1 MARSLAC
8 LAVLALVCTA
18 CGSSTNKISRPA
30 WVRAGAYAPAIHPAD
45 FVPTV
50 TNRFFPLTPGTT
62 FRYAGHQGRAQRA
75 EVVAVMRGTK
85 RILGISATVVR
96 DTVLRRS
103 HPIRRTFAWYAQD
116 RHGNVWALGRRV
128 LDRRHRRWIRA
139 RASWTAGV
147 HGAKPGV
154 VMRGHPHR
162 GDHYREE
169 LSRSGGALVQAR
181 VTALDPL
188 TTVEWSPFGP
198 RLTRKVYVAGVGE
211 ISAQVTQG
219 GHEAFRLVS
228 VTRG

>member
-8 LAVLALVCTA
+8 LVVLALACAA
-18 CGSSTNKISRPA
+18 CGSSSNTISRPA
-30 WVRAGAYAPAIHPAD
+30 WVDAGVYAPAIHPAD
-45 FVPTV
+45 FVRTV
-50 TNRFFPLTPGTT
+50 TNRYFPLTPGAT
-62 FRYAGHQGRAQRA
+62 FRYAGHEGRAQRT

-85 RILGISATVVR
+85 RILGINATVVR

-103 HPIRRTFAWYAQD
+103 RPIRRTFAWYAQD

-128 LDRRHRRWIRA
+128 LDLRHGHWIQA
-139 RASWTAGV
+139 GGSWTAGV

-154 VMRGHPHR
+154 AMRGHPHR

-181 VTALDPL
+181 ITALDPL

-198 RLTRKVYVAGVGE
+198 RLTKKVYVAGVGE

-219 GHEAFRLVS
+219 GHGAFKLVS
-228 VTRG
+228 VRRG